1 MLLIKFKGDWA
12 DEMDIYGFHVMSKEQ
27 WEFKKN
33 EIKHTP
39 FPQDLQIGSNQY
51 ETYETYENY
60 MKNFKVIEITKTE
73 AEIINR
79 LFGSYYGKFA
89 IIEGEAPKEFHEKY
103 GYYPKNKEI

>member
-1 MLLIKFKGDWA
+1 MKWIF
-12 DEMDIYGFHVMSKEQ
+12 MDFMWCLKNNGK
-27 WEFKKN
+27 FKKN

-73 AEIINR
+73 AEN
-79 LFGSYYGKFA
+79 
-89 IIEGEAPKEFHEKY
+89 
-103 GYYPKNKEI
+103 NQ